1 MTGCPL
7 NRTPLPALMGVEWRN
22 RPQSGWRLVAG
33 LLRDRQFRVPSAQT
47 SRRRHDS
54 PEIRHLRY
62 YVRRCRIAALGR
74 GVGTGPDVKR
84 EYDWVGRPPRGWW
97 RRRLRRS
104 TWRRWRRGRARGS
117 SGGSSS
123 SSGSSGDVGGMS
135 SGWSSPS
142 STSSSAPATW
152 SGYSPPRR
160 SSDQAT
166 RSRGGESSTGSA
178 TPRGGSSTR
187 SGGDA
192 STRSGG
198 TSGRT
203 ASSGSNDSSPT
214 RRAVPVYSRPRD
226 GRPVTGEVA
235 ERGTVPGGGGGG
247 NYPSYPSPTRTI
259 LGASGALATASALG
273 ISITTR
279 GSVVVTGTGILTAG
293 AAAVTRSATVIA
305 TAVRCA

>member
-1 MTGCPL
+1 MTACPL

-22 RPQSGWRLVAG
+22 RPHSGWRLVAG
-33 LLRDRQFRVPSAQT
+33 LLRDRQFRVPSAHT

-62 YVRRCRIAALGR
+62 YVRRRRIAALGR

-84 EYDWVGRPPRGWW
+84 EYDWVGRPPRGGGGGG
-97 RRRLRRS
+97 S
-104 TWRRWRRGRARGS
+104 AAPRGGDGGGGSSAGS
-117 SGGSSS
+117 SGGGSS

-142 STSSSAPATW
+142 STSNSAPATW

-187 SGGDA
+187 SGGDS

-198 TSGRT
+198 TSS
-203 ASSGSNDSSPT
+203 AAQL
-214 RRAVPVYSRPRD
+214 RRA
-226 GRPVTGEVA
+226 
-235 ERGTVPGGGGGG
+235 
-247 NYPSYPSPTRTI
+247 RTI
-259 LGASGALATASALG
+259 PAPRAAPYRYTAGRATAG
-273 ISITTR
+273 R
-279 GSVVVTGTGILTAG
+279 
-293 AAAVTRSATVIA
+293 
-305 TAVRCA
+305 